1 MVLNKSR
8 GDYWG
13 FWTVGTRSHRLSNR
27 TNELKVSKSWRSH
40 RLGDWLSVRSAALL
54 SLTLQRVMS
63 QCWLQ
68 LPNGAFY
75 TKWLTFP
82 VKIYSKAFPLAQF
95 CCIFTKQSIISDSS
109 SRTAKDGTVL
119 QIWPRSRIQRYT
131 AQQSAA
137 PLFFLHGAWIQ
148 SFIHSLDASHLI
160 YCLKRKGKL
169 FSCLIRMLIN
179 CQKWILDCVPDST
192 WPCERTGRWSSFEK
206 GLCMIILGLCKCLW
220 RQGWHRCVF

>member
-1 MVLNKSR
+1 MKSFSGAWCWIKVR

-13 FWTVGTRSHRLSNR
+13 FWTVETRSHRLSNR

-40 RLGDWLSVRSAALL
+40 RLGGWLSVRSAALL

-119 QIWPRSRIQRYT
+119 QIWPPSRIQRYT
-131 AQQSAA
+131 AQQSAS
-137 PLFFLHGAWIQ
+137 PLFFFSTVHEFNHLYIRLMPVI
-148 SFIHSLDASHLI
+148 SFIAW
-160 YCLKRKGKL
+160 K
-169 FSCLIRMLIN
+169 
-179 CQKWILDCVPDST
+179 
-192 WPCERTGRWSSFEK
+192 EK
-206 GLCMIILGLCKCLW
+206 ESYF
-220 RQGWHRCVF
+220 HA